1 MCIVVSKGKSCSG
14 SIVFIVWPY
23 SILETT
29 RLTHDRHG
37 SVAKRHE
44 LAQPTWFKQ
53 RRHQE
58 CVTGC
63 IYLMRHI
70 FRIINISGNTII
82 VLPVIV
88 AEHIFIPFISGSQ
101 HNQLYIFRTDLI
113 HHTLYQVKSLLVGQ
127 TGDDTD
133 HELFLVLRQS
143 QLRLQRLFILG
154 FLLAECLCVI
164 ILYDPFICLRIKF
177 IVIDTI

>member
-23 SILETT
+23 SILEAT

-37 SVAKRHE
+37 SVVKRHE

-113 HHTLYQVKSLLVGQ
+113 HHTLYQVKSLLV
-127 TGDDTD
+127 
-133 HELFLVLRQS
+133 LRQS

-177 IVIDTI
+177 IVINTI